1 MPRKRGIIET
11 DRLILRPLYDTDAKD
26 LYTIGSD
33 EQTAYWAGMYR
44 YDDIRDALLE
54 IKYLDGYGITVKGH
68 RSCRRK

>member
-11 DRLILRPLYDTDAKD
+11 DRLILRPLYDTDAED

-44 YDDIRDALLE
+44 YDADFGD
-54 IKYLDGYGITVKGH
+54 DHPGISAITTH
-68 RSCRRK
+68 LS